1 MTPAGVDDNGLFSG
15 RVSDIEIG
23 RADGTHRFSSLSH
36 RVSGLSMGSGFDED
50 IPPFEYDKV
59 YLIIIITY
67 YSFFFNLT
75 SYLIESI
82 CRSWWTKS
90 IYWT

>member
-1 MTPAGVDDNGLFSG
+1 MKSNRRSSIDLEEQTGLNAAINMTPAGTDDGLFSG

-23 RADGTHRFSSLSH
+23 RAEGPLRYSSISH

-59 YLIIIITY
+59 FLMHFSLIIIL
-67 YSFFFNLT
+67 N
-75 SYLIESI
+75 
-82 CRSWWTKS
+82 
-90 IYWT
+90 